1 MAASAGSDATT
12 QAVFALHRFGLGPR
26 AGSLASMGGDP
37 RGALIADISRPRA
50 AQITA
55 PDLPTS
61 AEAARAAFEFRE
73 KRRQQRL
80 AARAEPDAARPTRPG
95 RDAAAPA
102 PGPSAAPAGRD
113 DVAGNDMASNNAARN
128 DMANDAA
135 ASPPALAAG
144 PRRARIDGVPPLPQ
158 QIFLREARARL
169 DAALAADIGF
179 AERLAWFWSN
189 HFCISADKGP
199 LRPVVGAYEREAI
212 RPHVAGRF
220 ADMLQAVESH
230 PGMLVY
236 LDNARSIGPES
247 IAGRNRGKGLNE
259 NLAREILELHTLGVR
274 TVYTQTDVTRF
285 AAVITGWTVVPP
297 REPQGGAFIFNPR
310 MHEPGAQTVLGKTYP
325 DGELDQGKAVL
336 ATLARHPATA
346 RHVAAKL
353 VRHFV
358 SDEPVPALADKLA
371 KRFMAT
377 DGDLKEVAI
386 ALVSAPE
393 AWDTA
398 HRKLKRPG
406 EWIVAA
412 LRAVD
417 VAPPE
422 IGPVMQAQNLLGEP
436 LWRPAAPK
444 GFADEEATWIDGL
457 AQRLD
462 VSNELARRFAG
473 RVDPAVAVETALG
486 PLASDETRTAIR
498 RAESRPQ
505 ALTLLFMAPEFQRR

>member
-26 AGSLASMGGDP
+26 ASSLAAMGGDP
-37 RGALIADISRPRA
+37 RDALIADISRPRA

-61 AEAARAAFEFRE
+61 AEAARAAFEFRQQ
-73 KRRQQRL
+73 RRQQRL
-80 AARAEPDAARPTRPG
+80 AARAEPDAARPVRPG
-95 RDAAAPA
+95 RDPAPA
-102 PGPSAAPAGRD
+102 PGPSVAPASPNDIAR
-113 DVAGNDMASNNAARN
+113 NDMARNDMARN

-135 ASPPALAAG
+135 APSPLEAG
-144 PRRARIDGVPPLPQ
+144 PRRARIDGVPPVPQ
-158 QIFLREARARL
+158 QIFQREARARL

-179 AERLAWFWSN
+179 AERMAWFWSN

-212 RPHVAGRF
+212 RPHVGGRF
-220 ADMLQAVESH
+220 AEMLQAAESH
-230 PGMLVY
+230 PGMLIY
-236 LDNARSIGPES
+236 LDNARSIGPDS
-247 IAGRNRGKGLNE
+247 IAGRNQGKGLNE

-274 TVYTQTDVTRF
+274 TVYTQTDVTKF

-297 REPQGGAFIFNPR
+297 REPQGGVFTFNPR
-310 MHEPGAQTVLGKTYP
+310 MHEPGAQIVLGKAYP
-325 DGELDQGKAVL
+325 DGELEQGKAVL

-346 RHVAAKL
+346 RHVATKL
-353 VRHFV
+353 VKHFV

-386 ALVSAPE
+386 TLVNAPE
-393 AWDTA
+393 AWDPA
-398 HRKLKRPG
+398 HRKLKRPS
-406 EWIVAA
+406 EWIVAS
-412 LRAVD
+412 LRAAD

-422 IGPVMQAQNLLGEP
+422 IGPLMQAQNLLGEP
-436 LWRPAAPK
+436 LWRPSAPK
-444 GFADEEATWIDGL
+444 GFADDEAAWIDGL

-473 RVDPAVAVETALG
+473 RVDPAAAVEIGLG
-486 PLASDETRTAIR
+486 PLASEETRTAIR